1 MHRKRQVIDWK
12 NFALAIPPRRNST
25 NCDKSGLAEKRMAK
39 SGLLISA
46 AIAPMSAVM
55 VASNTL
61 DRFVPAHPGSDAHR
75 WWRTLAGFPTV
86 LAAAL
91 ATTVVIFANRNIADP
106 DIWWHLR
113 NADELVRTG
122 HFVRA
127 DAYSYTV
134 LGAPW
139 INHEWLGELPY
150 YLGWRW
156 LGLRGL
162 YLVMVLA
169 LVAIVLLLYRVA
181 YVRAHD
187 YKAAALACGFAL
199 PLATVSFGPRT
210 LLFGWIFLLLELL
223 ILETYDSHPQR
234 LWLLPPL
241 FVLWVNTHGSWLI
254 GLALLIA
261 FAAAGYCDV
270 HAGRIKSARRS
281 LTELKQLAAV
291 ITCSTVALLVNPY
304 GWHLVFY
311 PFDLAF
317 RQKLNVSHVEE
328 WQSPNFHALR
338 GKLLLAMLLGFVVL
352 ALVRGGSF
360 RLHEVLFVLVAF
372 YAALTYTRFLFL
384 AAIILTP
391 VLAAE
396 ISLRGFGGRTTA
408 DKAGLNMLMIGAM
421 VAIMGWQAPSNAQLS
436 TGIVEEYPVAALS
449 HLNSIPAGIRILND
463 YDWGGYLIWNA
474 RQLPVFIDSRVDIFE
489 YSGIFADYLDIMGLK
504 NSLELLHKHDIHYV
518 LFARQKPLTYLLRN
532 SAGWKIIYEDNVAVL
547 FERTD

>member
-1 MHRKRQVIDWK
+1 MWH
-12 NFALAIPPRRNST
+12 
-25 NCDKSGLAEKRMAK
+25 
-39 SGLLISA
+39 
-46 AIAPMSAVM
+46 AV
-55 VASNTL
+55 
-61 DRFVPAHPGSDAHR
+61 
-75 WWRTLAGFPTV
+75 AGFPAV

-91 ATTVVIFANRNIADP
+91 ATTVIIFANRSIADP

-127 DAYSYTV
+127 DAYSYSV
-134 LGAPW
+134 HGASW

-150 YLGWRW
+150 YLGWRCF
-156 LGLRGL
+156 GLRGL
-162 YLVMVLA
+162 YLVMALA
-169 LVAIVLLLYRVA
+169 LVAIFLLLYRVA

-187 YKAAALACGFAL
+187 YKAAALACGLAI

-223 ILETYDSHPQR
+223 ILETCDSRLRR

-254 GLALLIA
+254 GFALLIA
-261 FAAAGYCDV
+261 FTAAGCCNV
-270 HAGRIKSARRS
+270 HAGRIQSARHS
-281 LTELKQLAAV
+281 LTQLKQMAGVIACSAA
-291 ITCSTVALLVNPY
+291 ALFMNPY

-328 WQSPNFHALR
+328 WQSPDFHALR
-338 GKLLLAMLLGFVVL
+338 GKLLLAMLLGFLVL
-352 ALVRGGSF
+352 ALIRRSRF

-372 YAALTYTRFLFL
+372 YSALTYTRFLFL

-396 ISLRGFGGRTTA
+396 LSLRGFGGQTTA
-408 DKAGLNMLMIGAM
+408 DKPGLNLLLIGAM
-421 VAIMGWQAPSNAQLS
+421 VAIMWWQAPSNAQLS

-449 HLNSIPAGIRILND
+449 HLNSTPAGTRILND

-474 RQLPVFIDSRVDIFE
+474 RQVPVFVDSRVDIFE

-504 NSLELLHKHDIHYV
+504 NSLELLRKHDIHYV

-532 SAGWKIIYEDNVAVL
+532 STGWKVIYEDNVAVL
-547 FERTD
+547 FERRD